1 MGVVSGDLVAEC
13 EHLSLANPTVKP
25 LSKTCEECAAAGQR
39 PVELRMCLI
48 CGYVACCDSTPGRHA
63 TKHFHSTGHPVM
75 KPHKSDGWLWC
86 YVHQSYT
93 YQNSERSSFLTR
105 LQEPIRGF
113 VYSVKERLSSFVG
126 RPNN

>member
-1 MGVVSGDLVAEC
+1 MDVASGDQMAEC

-25 LSKTCEECAAAGQR
+25 LSKTCPECAAAEQR

-48 CGYVACCDSTPGRHA
+48 CGHVACCDSSPGRHA
-63 TKHFHSTGHPVM
+63 TKHFHDTGHSVM
-75 KPHKSDGWLWC
+75 KPYKSDGWLWC

-93 YQNSERSSFLTR
+93 YRNAARVSFLDR
-105 LQEPIRGF
+105 LQQPFRGI

>member
-1 MGVVSGDLVAEC
+1 MAEC
-13 EHLSLANPTVKP
+13 EHLGLADPTVEP
-25 LSKTCEECAAAGQR
+25 LSKTCRECVAIGQR

-48 CGYVACCDSTPGRHA
+48 CGNVACCDSTPGRHA
-63 TKHFHSTGHPVM
+63 SQHFHDTGHPVM
-75 KPHKSDGWLWC
+75 KPYKSDGWMWC

-93 YQNSERSSFLTR
+93 YRDGKRCSFLDR
-105 LQEPIRGF
+105 LQQPIRGF